1 MYQGRVLIGE
11 GFLVRDGVLRF
22 TCFGNIY
29 QDVIQYF
36 RYLNSRTVIEGYPKC
51 VDETA
56 ELIICSAT
64 CNQSILQYVIV
75 LNITFTLGTTDSKG
89 GLLGILVH
97 LLKKETLEEDQ

>member
-36 RYLNSRTVIEGYPKC
+36 RYFNSRTVIKGYPKC

-56 ELIICSAT
+56 ELIICSASWT
-64 CNQSILQYVIV
+64 VISV
-75 LNITFTLGTTDSKG
+75 FFSMSLF
-89 GLLGILVH
+89 
-97 LLKKETLEEDQ
+97 

>member
-11 GFLVRDGVLRF
+11 GFLIRDGVLRF

-36 RYLNSRTVIEGYPKC
+36 RNFNSRTVIEGYPKC
-51 VDETA
+51 ADETA

-64 CNQSILQYVIV
+64 CTVIS
-75 LNITFTLGTTDSKG
+75 LFYSMSLF
-89 GLLGILVH
+89 
-97 LLKKETLEEDQ
+97 